1 MKTVACFL
9 GDRQHARMSR
19 HVSLSAPRG
28 SESSLRAGPALP
40 ELGSIDTR
48 VHRCS
53 VNLGEGITEGQ
64 NKQTVP
70 EVLIDVD
77 PIITV
82 GITVRQ
88 FNSTFNKYLLTKR
101 RARFLGSEG
110 SSWAGPRTGPPGGL
124 LGRGS
129 ETTVCQL
136 GAPQFQAPSPQS
148 GPRPLRA
155 SPDGSQNRGTF
166 SPPWRPPWLHGF

>member
-9 GDRQHARMSR
+9 GARQHARMSR

-101 RARFLGSEG
+101 RAA
-110 SSWAGPRTGPPGGL
+110 SWAQKGALGLGPGLGL
-124 LGRGS
+124 LGGS
-129 ETTVCQL
+129 WEEEVR
-136 GAPQFQAPSPQS
+136 PQCA
-148 GPRPLRA
+148 
-155 SPDGSQNRGTF
+155 N
-166 SPPWRPPWLHGF
+166 